1 MSVPSLRQTLIQ
13 AACLLDFGDSL
24 QGRDVI
30 PDEKVAEVRERTD
43 IVALV
48 QEYVPL
54 KRIGASF
61 RGLCPFHAE
70 KSPSFYVHPARQFFH
85 CFGCQAS
92 GDALKFFMQ
101 IEGRTFPEALR
112 TLAERAGVELPTLD
126 EQGEAAYRRARQR
139 EERWL
144 ALMEAA
150 TAFYVKEMAGHPRGA
165 MARAELERRGV
176 RDEAA
181 TEFRL
186 GYAPHGWSALADH
199 LRDKGM
205 NASEAEELGLL
216 VPRKGGSGH
225 YDRFRHRLMFPI
237 TDHQGRIVA
246 FSGRM
251 LDPPPDEP
259 LSAASE
265 EKGAKYV
272 NSPEGPL
279 YRKGRIL
286 FGLYEGRVAIRRE
299 GWALVCEGNFD
310 LVALHQAGF
319 KNAVAPMGTALTSEQ
334 AKLLRR
340 FAERVVFLFDGD
352 AAGRKAVRA
361 AIAPIEEAQLRANV
375 VALPDGADPDS
386 FLRDKGPD
394 SLRKLIENAPGLAEH
409 LIDDAER
416 NASGDTEAKSR
427 AIAELGPL
435 LARISD
441 PTSAHIYVQR
451 IAKKFGISSEDAVR
465 QQLRRGIR
473 ASRSGEGRRSTGRPT
488 AAARAPL
495 SSERPNARLASIEP
509 SFPPTESTVMTA
521 LLDHEAL
528 FASEE
533 VADLGNLL
541 TSPDLRA
548 IFQLA
553 ARMVNSRGD
562 VQDGSAQDGAV
573 RSGGAIDWGALEAM
587 TELSHAGRIWL
598 EERRV
603 KNTFDADQATRAV
616 GDCVRRIK
624 LDAFVR
630 EVRRLGPRILDARRR
645 GDDAEAEQLARE
657 QDLLKRNAAVLMT
670 AKG

>member
-1 MSVPSLRQTLIQ
+1 
-13 AACLLDFGDSL
+13 
-24 QGRDVI
+24 VI

-54 KRIGASF
+54 KRIGAQF

-70 KSPSFYVHPARQFFH
+70 KSPSFYVHPARQFFK
-85 CFGCQAS
+85 CFGCQVS

-112 TLAERAGVELPTLD
+112 VLAERAGVELPTLD

-139 EERWL
+139 EERWI

-150 TAFYVKEMAGHPRGA
+150 TSFYVKALSEHPRGS
-165 MARAELERRGV
+165 MARAELEKRGV
-176 RDEAA
+176 REEAA
-181 TEFRL
+181 REFRL
-186 GYAPHGWSALADH
+186 GYAPHGWSALADA
-199 LRDKGM
+199 LKEKGLK
-205 NASEAEELGLL
+205 ATEAEELGLL
-216 VPRKGGSGH
+216 VPRKSGDGH

-246 FSGRM
+246 FSGRL
-251 LDPPPDEP
+251 LDPPADEP
-259 LSAASE
+259 LSAATDE
-265 EKGAKYV
+265 RGAKYV

-299 GWALVCEGNFD
+299 GWAIICEGNFD
-310 LVALHQAGF
+310 LVSLHQAGF
-319 KNAVAPMGTALTSEQ
+319 KNAVAPMGTALTVEQ

-361 AIAPIEEAQLRANV
+361 AIEPIEQAQLGASV

-386 FLRDKGPD
+386 FLRERGPD
-394 SLRKLIENAPGLAEH
+394 ALRNMIKNAPGLAEH
-409 LIDDAER
+409 LIDDAAR
-416 NASGDTEAKSR
+416 NAGGDTDAKSR

-435 LARISD
+435 LARLAD
-441 PTSAHIYVQR
+441 PTSSYIYVQR
-451 IAKKFGISSEDAVR
+451 IVKKFGIHDEDAVR

-473 ASRSGEGRRSTGRPT
+473 ASRSDGRRSRERTDAPK
-488 AAARAPL
+488 RAL
-495 SSERPNARLASIEP
+495 SSGEAPSPEPRHEKVASTVP
-509 SFPPTESTVMTA
+509 SFPPTESTMVTA
-521 LLDHEAL
+521 LLDHESL
-528 FASEE
+528 FATDD

-548 IFQLA
+548 IFQHA
-553 ARMVNSRGD
+553 ARMVSSHGT
-562 VQDGSAQDGAV
+562 V
-573 RSGGAIDWGALEAM
+573 DWGTLEAM
-587 TELSHAGRIWL
+587 TELSHAGRNWL

-603 KNTFDADQATRAV
+603 KNTFDADQAARAV
-616 GDCVRRIK
+616 ADCARRIK
-624 LDAFVR
+624 RDALVR
-630 EVRRLGPRILDARRR
+630 EARELEPKILDARRR
-645 GDDAEAEQLARE
+645 GDDAVAEQLARE
-657 QDLLKRNAAVLMT
+657 RELLSRNAAALMT